1 MKTYIAIAQS
11 VNSSHEPLPEHF
23 DADSAER
30 TVARIS
36 HTDKDG
42 SKIEGAHWSPQQI
55 EQLTSHMVFPEGTTI
70 WDKYVAFNYFYAD
83 LYSVIGNDA
92 TLLLAAHAFYFAD
105 EDAPDNKLYRYFR
118 AME

>member
-1 MKTYIAIAQS
+1 MKVYISIAK
-11 VNSSHEPLPEHF
+11 NANGTHEQHPEHF
-23 DADSAER
+23 DTDSAEKA
-30 TVARIS
+30 VARIR

-42 SKIEGAHWSPQQI
+42 NLLEGAHWSPQQI
-55 EQLTSHMVFPEGTTI
+55 EHLTSHMVFLEGTTL